1 MSRDLATDIITA
13 LDDDVIYPF
22 FAIELLFDGDNTL
35 RLWTGLGT
43 LTHNSQEW
51 VGTGTLLN
59 ISTVEE
65 ASEIAVKGA
74 TVTLSG
80 IPSSVISLALSQPY
94 QGRVCNLYFGMFT
107 VNKLLQQSDDYILM
121 QAGSKI
127 LLQTDQTSISN
138 IFSGYMDQMN
148 ILETPSTSTIELV
161 VENRLID
168 LQRARIARFTSEY
181 QKSIYPTDLGLDFVE
196 DLQDKDI
203 SWGRSSGS

>member
-1 MSRDLATDIITA
+1 MSRDLATDIIDA

-107 VNKLLQQSDDYILM
+107 VNKLLQQSDDYILL
-121 QAGSKI
+121 QTGAKV

-181 QKSIYPTDLGLDFVE
+181 QKSLYPSDLGLDFVE

>member
-1 MSRDLATDIITA
+1 MSRDLATDIIDA

-121 QAGSKI
+121 QTGAKV

>member
-1 MSRDLATDIITA
+1 MGRDLATDIIAA

-121 QAGSKI
+121 QTGSKI

-181 QKSIYPTDLGLDFVE
+181 QKSIYPSDLGLDFVE

>member
-1 MSRDLATDIITA
+1 MSRDLATDIIDA

-51 VGTGTLLN
+51 VGTGSLLN

-121 QAGSKI
+121 QTGAKV

-181 QKSIYPTDLGLDFVE
+181 QKSLYPSDLGLDFVE

>member
-1 MSRDLATDIITA
+1 MSRDLATDIIDA

-107 VNKLLQQSDDYILM
+107 VNRLLQQSSDYILL
-121 QAGSKI
+121 QTGSKI
-127 LLQTDQTSISN
+127 LLETDQTSISN

-181 QKSIYPTDLGLDFVE
+181 QKSLYPSDLGLDFVE

>member
-43 LTHNSQEW
+43 LTHDSQEW

-107 VNKLLQQSDDYILM
+107 VDRLLQQSSDYILL
-121 QAGSKI
+121 QTGSKI
-127 LLQTDQTSISN
+127 LLDTDQTSISN

>member
-1 MSRDLATDIITA
+1 MSRDLATDIIDA

-43 LTHNSQEW
+43 LNYNSQEW

-121 QAGSKI
+121 QTGASI

-181 QKSIYPTDLGLDFVE
+181 QKSLYPTDLGLDFVE

>member
-43 LTHNSQEW
+43 LTHNSQDW

-107 VNKLLQQSDDYILM
+107 VDRLLQQSSDYILL
-121 QAGSKI
+121 QTGSKI
-127 LLQTDQTSISN
+127 LLDTDQTSISN

>member
-1 MSRDLATDIITA
+1 MSRDLATDIIDA

-121 QAGSKI
+121 QTGAKV

-181 QKSIYPTDLGLDFVE
+181 QKSLYPSDLGLDFVE

>member
-43 LTHNSQEW
+43 LTHNSQDW

-107 VNKLLQQSDDYILM
+107 VNKLLQQSVIIFYYKLA
-121 QAGSKI
+121 QRFY
-127 LLQTDQTSISN
+127 LHTDQTSISN

>member
-43 LTHNSQEW
+43 LTHNSQDW

-107 VNKLLQQSDDYILM
+107 VDRLLQQSSDYILL
-121 QAGSKI
+121 QTGSKI
-127 LLQTDQTSISN
+127 LLDTDQTSISN

-161 VENRLID
+161 IENRLID

>member
-35 RLWTGLGT
+35 RLWTGLGP
-43 LTHNSQEW
+43 LTHNSQDW

-107 VNKLLQQSDDYILM
+107 VDRLLQQSSDYILL
-121 QAGSKI
+121 QTGSKI
-127 LLQTDQTSISN
+127 LLDTDQTSISN

-161 VENRLID
+161 IENRLID

>member
-43 LTHNSQEW
+43 LTHDSQEW

-121 QAGSKI
+121 QTGSKI

>member
-1 MSRDLATDIITA
+1 MSRDLATDIIDA

-121 QAGSKI
+121 QTGAKV

-181 QKSIYPTDLGLDFVE
+181 QKSLYPTDLGLDFVE

>member
-13 LDDDVIYPF
+13 LDDDVICPF

-43 LTHNSQEW
+43 LTHNSQDW

-107 VNKLLQQSDDYILM
+107 VDRLLQQSSDYILL
-121 QAGSKI
+121 QTGSKI
-127 LLQTDQTSISN
+127 LLDTDQTSISN

>member
-1 MSRDLATDIITA
+1 MSRDLSTDIIDA

-107 VNKLLQQSDDYILM
+107 VNRLLQQSDDYILL
-121 QAGSKI
+121 QSGATI

-181 QKSIYPTDLGLDFVE
+181 QKSIYPSDLGLDFVE

>member
-121 QAGSKI
+121 QSGATI

-168 LQRARIARFTSEY
+168 LQRARIARFTSAY
-181 QKSIYPTDLGLDFVE
+181 QKSIYPSDLGLDFVE

>member
-43 LTHNSQEW
+43 LTHDSQDW

-107 VNKLLQQSDDYILM
+107 VDRLLQQSDDYILL
-121 QAGSKI
+121 QTGSKI
-127 LLQTDQTSISN
+127 LLDTDQTSISN

>member
-1 MSRDLATDIITA
+1 MSRDLATDIIDA

-51 VGTGTLLN
+51 VGTGSLLN

-121 QAGSKI
+121 QTGAKV

-181 QKSIYPTDLGLDFVE
+181 QKSLYPTDLGLDFVE

>member
-1 MSRDLATDIITA
+1 MSRDLATDIIDA

-43 LTHNSQEW
+43 LTHNSQDW

-107 VNKLLQQSDDYILM
+107 VNKLLQQSDDYILL
-121 QAGSKI
+121 QTGAKV

-181 QKSIYPTDLGLDFVE
+181 QKSLYPSDLGLDFVE

>member
-1 MSRDLATDIITA
+1 MSRDLATDIIDA

-43 LTHNSQEW
+43 LNYNSQEW

-121 QAGSKI
+121 QTGAKV

-181 QKSIYPTDLGLDFVE
+181 QKSLYPTDLGLDFVE

>member
-1 MSRDLATDIITA
+1 MSRDLATDIIDA

-107 VNKLLQQSDDYILM
+107 VNRLLQQSSDF
-121 QAGSKI
+121 I
-127 LLQTDQTSISN
+127 LLQNGSKVLLETDQTSISN

-181 QKSIYPTDLGLDFVE
+181 QKSLYPTDLGLDFVE

>member
-1 MSRDLATDIITA
+1 MSRDLATDIIDA

-43 LTHNSQEW
+43 LTHDSQEW

-107 VNKLLQQSDDYILM
+107 VNRLLLQSSDYILL
-121 QAGSKI
+121 QTGSKI
-127 LLQTDQTSISN
+127 LLDTDQTSISN

>member
-121 QAGSKI
+121 QTGSKI

-181 QKSIYPTDLGLDFVE
+181 QKSIYPSDLGLDFVE

>member
-1 MSRDLATDIITA
+1 MSRDLATDIIDA

-107 VNKLLQQSDDYILM
+107 VDRLLQQSSDYILL
-121 QAGSKI
+121 QTGSKI
-127 LLQTDQTSISN
+127 LLDTDQTSISN

-161 VENRLID
+161 IENRLID

>member
-1 MSRDLATDIITA
+1 MSRDLATDIIDA

-43 LTHNSQEW
+43 LTHNSQDW

-107 VNKLLQQSDDYILM
+107 VDRLLQQSSDYILL
-121 QAGSKI
+121 QTGSKI
-127 LLQTDQTSISN
+127 LLDTDQTSISN

>member
-1 MSRDLATDIITA
+1 MSRDLATDIIDA

-107 VNKLLQQSDDYILM
+107 VNRLLQQSSDYILL
-121 QAGSKI
+121 QTGSKI
-127 LLQTDQTSISN
+127 LLETDQTSISN

-181 QKSIYPTDLGLDFVE
+181 QKSLYPTDLGLDFVE

>member
-1 MSRDLATDIITA
+1 MSRDLGTDIIDA

-22 FAIELLFDGDNTL
+22 FAIELFFDGDNTL

-43 LTHNSQEW
+43 LTHNSQDW

-107 VNKLLQQSDDYILM
+107 INRLLQQSSDF
-121 QAGSKI
+121 I
-127 LLQTDQTSISN
+127 LLQNGSKVLLETDQTSISN

-168 LQRARIARFTSEY
+168 LQRARIARFPSEY
-181 QKSIYPTDLGLDFVE
+181 QKSLYPTDLGLDFVE

>member
-1 MSRDLATDIITA
+1 MSRDLSTDIITA

-43 LTHNSQEW
+43 LTHDSQEW

-107 VNKLLQQSDDYILM
+107 VNRLLLQSSDYILL
-121 QAGSKI
+121 QTGSKI
-127 LLQTDQTSISN
+127 LLDTDQTSISN

>member
-1 MSRDLATDIITA
+1 
-13 LDDDVIYPF
+13 
-22 FAIELLFDGDNTL
+22 
-35 RLWTGLGT
+35 
-43 LTHNSQEW
+43 
-51 VGTGTLLN
+51 
-59 ISTVEE
+59 
-65 ASEIAVKGA
+65 
-74 TVTLSG
+74 
-80 IPSSVISLALSQPY
+80 
-94 QGRVCNLYFGMFT
+94 MFT

-121 QAGSKI
+121 QTGAKV

-181 QKSIYPTDLGLDFVE
+181 QKSLYPSDLGLDFVE

>member
-1 MSRDLATDIITA
+1 MSRDLATEIITA

-43 LTHNSQEW
+43 LNYNSQEW

-121 QAGSKI
+121 QTGASI

-181 QKSIYPTDLGLDFVE
+181 QKSLYPTDLGLDFVE

>member
-43 LTHNSQEW
+43 LTHNSQDW

-80 IPSSVISLALSQPY
+80 IPSSVISLALPQPY

-107 VNKLLQQSDDYILM
+107 VNRLLQQSSDF
-121 QAGSKI
+121 I
-127 LLQTDQTSISN
+127 LLQNGSKVLLETDQTSISN

-181 QKSIYPTDLGLDFVE
+181 QKSLYPTDLGLDFVE

>member
-1 MSRDLATDIITA
+1 MSRDLATDIIDA

-107 VNKLLQQSDDYILM
+107 VNRLLQQSDDYILL
-121 QAGSKI
+121 QTGSKI
-127 LLQTDQTSISN
+127 LLETDQTSISN

-181 QKSIYPTDLGLDFVE
+181 QKSLYPTDLGLDFVE

>member
-1 MSRDLATDIITA
+1 MSRDLATDIIDA

-107 VNKLLQQSDDYILM
+107 VDRLLQQSSDYILL
-121 QAGSKI
+121 QTGSKI
-127 LLQTDQTSISN
+127 LLETDQTSISN

-181 QKSIYPTDLGLDFVE
+181 QKSLYPTDLGLDFVE